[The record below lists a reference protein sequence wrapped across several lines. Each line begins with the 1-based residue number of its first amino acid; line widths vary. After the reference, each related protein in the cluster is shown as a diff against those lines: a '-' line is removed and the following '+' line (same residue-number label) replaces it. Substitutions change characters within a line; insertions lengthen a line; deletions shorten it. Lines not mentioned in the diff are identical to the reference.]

1 MVHIRY
7 IDNSND
13 FEFCRYASACR
24 HRKEFQMQFGH
35 FDDQQREYVITDPR
49 TPLPW
54 INYLGSEDFSRSCP
68 TRQAATASIATRG
81 CAV

>member
-54 INYLGSEDFSRSCP
+54 IN
-68 TRQAATASIATRG
+68 
-81 CAV
+81 